1 VWREIL
7 EGKDV
12 ARGQGDDGFGIAGG
26 GEFTESA
33 EDGEEVFDGAVIVDD
48 KDEWTLGGALKEHE
62 QQGFRGGGE
71 SGDTN
76 APRALLEV
84 GGNTRE
90 GGELFYVRE
99 EFADER
105 EKHAEIF

>member
-1 VWREIL
+1 MELGSQAEVSSQKLRRT
-7 EGKDV
+7 GSNSS
-12 ARGQGDDGFGIAGG
+12 DG
-26 GEFTESA
+26 T
-33 EDGEEVFDGAVIVDD
+33 VVVDD
-48 KDEWTLGGALKEHE
+48 EDERTSGGSLEKHEH
-62 QQGFRGGGE
+62 QGFRGGGE
-71 SGDTN
+71 AGDTN

-90 GGELFYVRE
+90 GGKLFYVHE